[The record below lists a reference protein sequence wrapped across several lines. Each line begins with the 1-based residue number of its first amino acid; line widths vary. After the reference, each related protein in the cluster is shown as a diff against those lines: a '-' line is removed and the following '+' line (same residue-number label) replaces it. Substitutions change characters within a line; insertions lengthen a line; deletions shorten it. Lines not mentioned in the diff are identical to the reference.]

1 MNVRIRLPR
10 GVPVDTKI
18 GKNRHMAL
26 TFATLLV
33 PGAMM
38 ASILAL
44 WRLAADLSYA
54 NRFAISEGLFS
65 HWAPWA
71 AIAIGL
77 GLAAQRLNHY
87 GRSGRF
93 Y

>member
-10 GVPVDTKI
+10 GVPIDTKT

-26 TFATLLV
+26 TFANLLV
-33 PGAMM
+33 PGALM
-38 ASILAL
+38 ASVLAF
-44 WRLAADLSYA
+44 WRLAADLSYT
-54 NRFAISEGLFS
+54 NEFAISEGVFS

-71 AIAIGL
+71 AIAIA
-77 GLAAQRLNHY
+77 LALIAQRLNHY

-93 Y
+93 H

>member
-10 GVPVDTKI
+10 GVPIGHKP

-33 PGAMM
+33 PGALM
-38 ASILAL
+38 ALVLAC

-54 NRFAISEGLFS
+54 QKFAIDEGPLS

-71 AIAIGL
+71 ALAFAL
-77 GLAAQRLNHY
+77 GMLAQRLNRY

-93 Y
+93 

>member
-10 GVPVDTKI
+10 GVPIDTKT

-33 PGAMM
+33 PVAMM
-38 ASILAL
+38 ASVLAL
-44 WRLAADLSYA
+44 WRLAADLSFT
-54 NRFAISEGLFS
+54 NEFAISEGLFS

-71 AIAIGL
+71 AIAFVL
-77 GLAAQRLNHY
+77 VVVVNRLNHY
-87 GRSGRF
+87 GRRGRF
-93 Y
+93 

>member
-10 GVPVDTKI
+10 GVPIDSKT

-26 TFATLLV
+26 TFASLLV

-38 ASILAL
+38 ASVLAL
-44 WRLAADLSYA
+44 WRLAADLSYTNA
-54 NRFAISEGLFS
+54 FAISEGLFS

-77 GLAAQRLNHY
+77 GVLAQRLNRY
-87 GRSGRF
+87 GRNGRF
-93 Y
+93 H